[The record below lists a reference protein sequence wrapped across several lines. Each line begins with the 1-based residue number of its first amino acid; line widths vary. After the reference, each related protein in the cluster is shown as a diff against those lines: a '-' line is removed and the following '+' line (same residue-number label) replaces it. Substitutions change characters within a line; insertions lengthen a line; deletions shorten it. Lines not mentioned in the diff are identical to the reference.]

1 MSASTIIYSLLS
13 TNTGVTN
20 LVGNKIYPIEAPQ
33 TIAFPYIVFQAISNM
48 PTNTKSGVSSM
59 DKTRIQVTIVAKKQ
73 SEIDSIGAAVRSAL
87 DFIKTPAPI
96 QIITYEGEVDMFS
109 YPSGQDGVFEKAQ
122 DYFLT
127 TSR

>member
-20 LVGNKIYPIEAPQ
+20 LVGTKIYPIEAPQ

>member
-20 LVGNKIYPIEAPQ
+20 LVGTKIYPIEAPQ

-96 QIITYEGEVDMFS
+96 QIITYEGEVDMYS

>member
-20 LVGNKIYPIEAPQ
+20 LVGTKIYPIEAPQ
-33 TIAFPYIVFQAISNM
+33 TTAFPYIVFQAISNM

-59 DKTRIQVTIVAKKQ
+59 DKTRIQVTSVGIKQ
-73 SEIDSIGAAVRSAL
+73 SQIDAIGAAVRSAL
-87 DFIKTPAPI
+87 DFIKTPSPI

-109 YPSGQDGVFEKAQ
+109 YPSGQDGIFEKAQ

>member
-20 LVGNKIYPIEAPQ
+20 LVGTKIYPIEAPQ
-33 TIAFPYIVFQAISNM
+33 TTAFPYIVFQAISNM
-48 PTNTKSGVSSM
+48 PTNTKSGVSTM
-59 DKTRIQVTIVAKKQ
+59 DKTRIQVTAVAKKQ
-73 SEIDSIGAAVRSAL
+73 SDIDAIGSAVRSAL

-109 YPSGQDGVFEKAQ
+109 YPSGQDGIFEKAQ

>member
-1 MSASTIIYSLLS
+1 MSASTIIYGLLS

-20 LVGNKIYPIEAPQ
+20 LVSTKIYPIEAPQ

-48 PTNTKSGVSSM
+48 PTNTKSGASTM

-96 QIITYEGEVDMFS
+96 QIITYEGEVDMYS
-109 YPSGQDGVFEKAQ
+109 YPSGQDGIFEKAQ

>member
-13 TNTGVTN
+13 TNNGVTN
-20 LVGNKIYPIEAPQ
+20 LVGTKIYPIEAPQ

>member
-1 MSASTIIYSLLS
+1 MSASSIIYGILS

-20 LVGNKIYPIEAPQ
+20 LVNTKIYPIEAPQ
-33 TIAFPYIVFQAISNM
+33 TVAFPYIVFQAISNL
-48 PTNTKSGVSSM
+48 PTNTKSGVSTM
-59 DKTRIQVTIVAKKQ
+59 DKTRIQVTAVAKKQ
-73 SEIDSIGAAVRSAL
+73 SDIDAIGAAVRSAL
-87 DFIKTPAPI
+87 DFVKTPSPI